1 METILENGRTVTC
14 VRLNMPIEQHARAH
28 SIKRSLA
35 QKSNRDVTV
44 LNIYMQAI
52 ELGLQQLE
60 KEAA

>member
-1 METILENGRTVTC
+1 
-14 VRLNMPIEQHARAH
+14 MPLEQHARAH

-35 QKSNRDVTV
+35 LKNNRDVTV